1 MKRIKLK
8 GGDEYDVHTG
18 WRSYLKTPRGMV
30 KRAKKTYNKRFRKES
45 KEQSIEG
52 LCE

>member
-18 WRSYLKTPRGMV
+18 WRGYLKTPRSMV
-30 KRAKKTYNKRFRKES
+30 KRAKKTYNKRFRKEGQTDNL
-45 KEQSIEG
+45 KDIE
-52 LCE
+52 